1 MTENDTT
8 TDAAEVT
15 DAEAQET
22 TDQTAGS
29 ATPDEAPVAQ
39 DAGEDEGR
47 GNREAAKYR
56 RQLRDVEAERD
67 ALRGQLTAARA
78 ELLAQ
83 VPGLRIAEGAHG
95 EVFSEPDAMFSVDGS
110 LNRAAIDA
118 HVATLRTERPYLFD
132 MQRLYIPAEGR
143 QPEHVGSSRGW
154 SDAFGPRD

>member
-8 TDAAEVT
+8 TDAAELPDT
-15 DAEAQET
+15 DAQET
-22 TDQTAGS
+22 TGQTAGS
-29 ATPDEAPVAQ
+29 DTPDEAPVTQ
-39 DAGEDEGR
+39 DAGEDESR

-95 EVFSEPDAMFSVDGS
+95 EVFSEPDAMFSDDGS

-143 QPEHVGSSRGW
+143 QPESHAVPRDW
-154 SDAFGPRD
+154 KDAFGPRD